1 MVVQKRKVTVDI
13 NECRTIVKR
22 CDRRISTIVSLLE
35 VQRAHPKDEAVKERL
50 QSLHSKV
57 ERDLQTLAVWSDTPM
72 NQRVGA
78 GLHTYVA
85 PTGPVKRRGR
95 PPKHRPDP
103 YKQRAPPPPPPPQP
117 LPMFA
122 RGMPRGMPLMPRG
135 MPGMPGMPG
144 LPRGMPRG
152 MPGMVPGM
160 PPLQLTPAQQ
170 QQLALFQQQLM
181 QNPAA
186 AQALLQKQLQQLAKA
201 GAAPGAAALKEVPR
215 YRGPDVLEK
224 CGDAISPLTEDWVLA
239 MLHDGVSKK
248 LSVAEAMVVKGK
260 EGKFNCYLELTDG
273 RNATWGAFADE
284 AKARRAHVLAAF
296 ESGMTQLPAAEI
308 GSVYGLSKESVD
320 AVVRKVKPFEAP
332 KAAKPAEA
340 ANAAEATK
348 AADAAEGE
356 TGEADEAKEAAEAA
370 EATEAEAPAEAKGA
384 GESDAEAEDANAPAE
399 DAAPTGGKPDAA
411 VPERRAKRSMAAPPE
426 TPSPPSRPRRSA
438 STQTPWV
445 RKAKGGATP
454 AAKARAAPTSAPPR
468 TGAASAA
475 ETPQGAVT
483 RRAASLRRTPP
494 PLRRSARKASRK

>member
-103 YKQRAPPPPPPPQP
+103 YMQRAPPPPPQP
-117 LPMFA
+117 HNLPMLA
-122 RGMPRGMPLMPRG
+122 RGMPR
-135 MPGMPGMPG
+135 
-144 LPRGMPRG
+144 
-152 MPGMVPGM
+152 GM